1 MERIQNESTA
11 LSSMGLNI
19 DLILNGECLEF
30 DPAKKIDRK
39 KSYTELEPVV
49 QVIDMYTKDLRQSY
63 MTIEQLEQ
71 ELAEAK
77 GALDEVTKAAT
88 KSAQQVRQVLAGERK
103 FGDAERRLAEL
114 MASVEQLRKSHE
126 EDGATIEK
134 LQQQVK
140 DAQELADTVPA
151 MAEDVQY
158 VLDALERSL
167 ADHGMSLDDILQE
180 E

>member
-49 QVIDMYTKDLRQSY
+49 QVIDMYTKDLRQCY
-63 MTIEQLEQ
+63 MTIEQMEQ
-71 ELAEAK
+71 ELA
-77 GALDEVTKAAT
+77 
-88 KSAQQVRQVLAGERK
+88 AGERK